1 MTTAMEFVEDHIVNN
16 HTIDQDVKLKLLLS
30 EEMAPYSFL
39 GTLYPLSMIITEVSE
54 EEQAVDG
61 DLIDEVMKIYDM
73 LTRDDIYMMIKSEAV
88 IQRLESIK

>member
-1 MTTAMEFVEDHIVNN
+1 M
-16 HTIDQDVKLKLLLS
+16 
-30 EEMAPYSFL
+30 
-39 GTLYPLSMIITEVSE
+39 
-54 EEQAVDG
+54 DG

>member
-16 HTIDQDVKLKLLLS
+16 LTIDQQVKLKLLLS

-39 GTLYPLSMIITEVSE
+39 GTLYPLSMVITEVSE
-54 EEQAVDG
+54 EEQEVDG

-73 LTRDDIYMMIKSEAV
+73 LTRDDIQMMIKSDAV
-88 IQRLESIK
+88 I